1 MQMTEKTIEKTYAEQ
16 IAEKNK
22 RKKIIISSVSLGIVF
37 LIALAIILMA
47 CITVDL
53 RPTVVNNPTS
63 FYFNSSSSI
72 QYEKNDEEY
81 GQFMGEFDNAFKVS
95 VLTGLFSNNLK
106 DYEIIEDKSVT
117 SLPSEVTSGNYV
129 TFLFKENPVTLV
141 KKDGKTY
148 YSIYNANNSIN
159 FTQVTFALSTENK
172 IQDMSMYLRYTEGT
186 KNYYAQVK
194 LKGNTYKLNEFYMNL
209 DK

>member
-1 MQMTEKTIEKTYAEQ
+1 MQMTEKIIEKTYAEQ

-22 RKKIIISSVSLGIVF
+22 RKKIIISSISLGIVF

-53 RPTVVNNPTS
+53 RPVAVNNPTS

-81 GQFMGEFDNAFKVS
+81 GQFMSEFNNAFKVS
-95 VLTGLFSNNLK
+95 VLTGLFSNDLK

-148 YSIYNANNSIN
+148 YSINNSNNSID
-159 FTQVTFALSTENK
+159 FTQVTFALSSENK
-172 IQDMSMYLRYTEGT
+172 IQDMSMYLRYTEGSR
-186 KNYYAQVK
+186 NYYAQVK
-194 LKGNTYKLNEFYMNL
+194 LKGNTYKLNEFYTNL